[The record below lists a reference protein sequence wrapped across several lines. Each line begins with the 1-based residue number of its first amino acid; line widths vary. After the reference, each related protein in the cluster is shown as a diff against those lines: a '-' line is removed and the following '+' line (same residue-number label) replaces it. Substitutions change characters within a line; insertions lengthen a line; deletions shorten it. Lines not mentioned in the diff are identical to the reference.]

1 MSDALMMAMDHH
13 GHSKKWLAVDLDGT
27 LAHYDG
33 WKGADHIGPPV
44 KGIMDK
50 LIQRHKEGWGI
61 AIFTARVSVTH
72 EAEQAEKTIWAWLEK
87 YELSQF
93 ISGVTCVKHKHFVEF
108 WDDRAFNSP
117 KNSGLIVGID
127 CGTGYA
133 GTLANCNMSDFEKS
147 AIANSHAKHGYL
159 VQQPIN
165 ELKASDKQVGGS
177 HYNKYKIQPF
187 VFAFENNMPF
197 LEANVLKYIMR
208 HKDKNGIDDLK
219 KAKHYIQLAA
229 EMYYKEQI

>member
-33 WKGADHIGPPV
+33 WKGADHIGAPV

-61 AIFTARVSVTH
+61 AIFTARVSVPH
-72 EAEQAEKTIWAWLEK
+72 EADQAEKTIWAWLEK
-87 YELSQF
+87 YELAQF

-133 GTLANCNMSDFEKS
+133 GALINSKQTDFEKS
-147 AIANSHAKHGYL
+147 AIAAAKPFIPR
-159 VQQPIN
+159 Q
-165 ELKASDKQVGGS
+165 ELASDMQVGGS
-177 HYNKYKIQPF
+177 HYSKYKIQPF

-208 HKDKNGIDDLK
+208 HKDKNGIEDLK